1 MIRKRPTTE
10 KTSENS
16 NSTVGIS
23 NDITDNSHPRFKT
36 YREEAIY
43 VINLLK
49 EQGVDIYA
57 EGRKGGMY
65 LKQNKDSQL
74 FELFRP
80 ETNNVNNEKDN
91 NREDAEFAAFFSK

>member
-1 MIRKRPTTE
+1 MIRKRPTNK
-10 KTSENS
+10 KTSETIVGNPNDADS
-16 NSTVGIS
+16 N
-23 NDITDNSHPRFKT
+23 HPRFKT

-74 FELFRP
+74 SELFRP
-80 ETNNVNNEKDN
+80 ENNEKETN
-91 NREDAEFAAFFSK
+91 NEEDSKLAAFFSK

>member
-1 MIRKRPTTE
+1 MIRKRPTNK
-10 KTSENS
+10 KTSKNP
-16 NSTVGIS
+16 VGNHNGS
-23 NDITDNSHPRFKT
+23 NDGNHPRFKT

-74 FELFRP
+74 SELFRP
-80 ETNNVNNEKDN
+80 ENNEKETN
-91 NREDAEFAAFFSK
+91 NEEDSKLAAFFSK